1 MTNPAEAARVGS
13 GLPESADLRPVLE
26 DEPFRVP
33 ILNRSVPFEGAVW
46 DIRREEFTFNG
57 ETLVRDF
64 VDHTGAVAVFALD
77 EQDRVLLIK
86 QYRHPV
92 RTKEWEIPAGLLDF
106 AGESPL
112 VAAQRELAE
121 ETDMV
126 AAEWHLLSEYFTSP
140 GGSDEAIRIYLA
152 RGLSSAPEVFERTA
166 EESDMELRW
175 VGLDELVEAV
185 LARRVQ
191 NSLLMIG
198 TLAAK
203 ASRDAGWAS
212 LGDADSP
219 WPRHPKIAAQTGE
232 SQADAT

>member
-1 MTNPAEAARVGS
+1 MGS
-13 GLPESADLRPVLE
+13 GLPETVLV
-26 DEPFRVP
+26 DEPFIVP
-33 ILNRSVPFEGAVW
+33 IAHSSVPFEGAVW

-57 ETLVRDF
+57 QTLVRDF

-77 EQDRVLLIK
+77 ENDRVLLIK

-92 RTKEWEIPAGLLDF
+92 RTKEWEIPAGLLDL

-126 AAEWHLLSEYFTSP
+126 AADWHLLSEYFTSP

-152 RGLSSAPEVFERTA
+152 RGLSAAAEVFERTG
-166 EESDMELRW
+166 EESDMEMRW
-175 VGLDELVEAV
+175 VDLDELVEAV
-185 LARRVQ
+185 LDRRVQ

-203 ASRDAGWAS
+203 ASRDVGWAS
-212 LGDADSP
+212 LGDAESP
-219 WPRHPKIAAQTGE
+219 WLRHPKATSE
-232 SQADAT
+232 KLADAT